1 MIILKENAIRAIRL
15 HIFEILSSNGIDAVC
30 RCAPYVYTIRNGTER
45 RRSRATEHRIAMR
58 LTPNYVLMKIN
69 RYICTSVVSLWAFP
83 RITRTPTLRPRS
95 SSFPLPS
102 LSLCLS
108 FSALSGYLRTPRH
121 LFDSLKG
128 IPVSIC
134 LFRFVPSSP
143 SAPRIPSTRLGRN
156 PTIPPPLPNYR
167 ASSPP
172 YVPS

>member
-1 MIILKENAIRAIRL
+1 MRCVDVL
-15 HIFEILSSNGIDAVC
+15 HTC
-30 RCAPYVYTIRNGTER
+30 TPYGTER
-45 RRSRATEHRIAMR
+45 KRSRATKHRIAMR

-108 FSALSGYLRTPRH
+108 FSALSCYLRTPRH

-156 PTIPPPLPNYR
+156 PTIPSPLPNYR
-167 ASSPP
+167 ASSALR
-172 YVPS
+172 SKLNNQFQFRKNRF

>member
-1 MIILKENAIRAIRL
+1 MCSIRV
-15 HIFEILSSNGIDAVC
+15 HHTE
-30 RCAPYVYTIRNGTER
+30 RNGTGEVSSNEASDR
-45 RRSRATEHRIAMR
+45 AMR

-108 FSALSGYLRTPRH
+108 FSALSCYLRTPRH

-143 SAPRIPSTRLGRN
+143 STPRIPSTRLGRN
-156 PTIPPPLPNYR
+156 PTIPSPPPSPRNYR
-167 ASSPP
+167 ASSALR
-172 YVPS
+172 SKLNNQFQFRKNRF